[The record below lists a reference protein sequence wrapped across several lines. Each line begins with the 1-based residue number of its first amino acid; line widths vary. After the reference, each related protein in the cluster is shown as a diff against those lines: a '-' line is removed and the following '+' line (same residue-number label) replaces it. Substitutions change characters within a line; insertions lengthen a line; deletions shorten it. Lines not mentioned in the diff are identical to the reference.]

1 MKMTTEDDF
10 QKAIDESPE
19 DWQTR
24 LVFADW
30 LQDRG
35 DPRAAG
41 YRAIAILQ
49 RRPLQG
55 HKSQKEGSGKT
66 AQVKSVDTWWWH
78 CPSSDANLNGYNHI
92 PRDWFDLLPEGVG
105 SKSFWPVHT
114 DVKGLMSRRGCED
127 ALAMAFSKLPA
138 ARQAE
143 LLTPPEQPAKTEP
156 TSEKPKKDKKPTTG
170 DQPKKPKKK

>member
-10 QKAIDESPE
+10 QKAIDKSPE

-41 YRAIAILQ
+41 YRAIAIQQ

-55 HKSQKEGSGKT
+55 HKSHKDPKDKSGK
-66 AQVKSVDTWWWH
+66 VKNLDTWWWH
-78 CPSSDANLNGYNHI
+78 CPGNDSQVYTMYNHL
-92 PRDWFDLLPEGVG
+92 PRDWYDLLPEGEG
-105 SKSFWPVHT
+105 NKSFWPVHSDT
-114 DVKGLMSRRGCED
+114 KGLMSRRGCED
-127 ALAMAFSKLPA
+127 ALALAFSKLPA

-143 LLTPPEQPAKTEP
+143 LLTPPEQPAKAGE
-156 TSEKPKKDKKPTTG
+156 SEKPKKR
-170 DQPKKPKKK
+170 KKK

>member
-1 MKMTTEDDF
+1 MTTEDDF
-10 QKAIDESPE
+10 QKKLDAQPE

-41 YRAIAILQ
+41 YRALAILQ

-55 HKSQKEGSGKT
+55 QKSHKDPKDKAGKT
-66 AQVKSVDTWWWH
+66 KNVDTWWWY
-78 CPSSDANLNGYNHI
+78 CPASDSNLYGMHNHI
-92 PRDWFDLLPEGVG
+92 PRDWFDLLPADEGN
-105 SKSFWPVHT
+105 KSFWPVHSDT
-114 DVKGLMSRRGCED
+114 KGFMSRRGCED
-127 ALAMAFSKLPA
+127 ALALAFSKLPS

-143 LLTPPEQPAKTEP
+143 LLTPPQAAKVDKG
-156 TSEKPKKDKKPTTG
+156 EKPKTRKKS
-170 DQPKKPKKK
+170 